1 MREARLDLFMQP
13 LIEQWQSSELA
24 QSLSSSEAFSKLL
37 GLDDLQKYLAAREV
51 HKIPDWSSCPLDDE
65 GRALQ
70 DRMGKALE
78 VINFRFP
85 LLCAPR

>member
-1 MREARLDLFMQP
+1 M
-13 LIEQWQSSELA
+13 
-24 QSLSSSEAFSKLL
+24 L
-37 GLDDLQKYLAAREV
+37 GLDDLQKYLTARAV

-78 VINFRFP
+78 VVTFRCP
-85 LLCAPR
+85 LLCARS